1 MYCLNYIGQSIWNN
15 CLLLRKTNTKI
26 KSDNF
31 KNYTPFKQC
40 PEWPMYP
47 LNEGAFEQT
56 LFKIENSSRKRQIC
70 YPLTYLQE
78 VNESYCVLN
87 ELNTKR
93 WSPRIYENLGQIIIK
108 YFARVCRTV
117 VYIWNTNYR
126 RIETLFILLLLKVEY
141 TGTERMLL

>member
-1 MYCLNYIGQSIWNN
+1 
-15 CLLLRKTNTKI
+15 
-26 KSDNF
+26 
-31 KNYTPFKQC
+31 
-40 PEWPMYP
+40 MYP

-56 LFKIENSSRKRQIC
+56 LFKFRNSSLKRQIC

-108 YFARVCRTV
+108 YFARVCRTM
-117 VYIWNTNYR
+117 VYIYGILTTG
-126 RIETLFILLLLKVEY
+126 ELKLFLY
-141 TGTERMLL
+141 CCC